1 MKAIVKRNGK
11 RRGTPMKHVVVDL
24 EMNPVDRE
32 FQEVRKR
39 MREEVIE
46 IGAVRLGADYAQED
60 TFQCY
65 VKPEYGL
72 IKKHITRLT
81 SITQAMV
88 DEGEVFVPSFQAFVD
103 WVGEEETTIYSW
115 SMSDIKQLKTECR
128 VKLPN
133 FELSWLDS
141 RWVDLQQQFDD
152 RLGLHNSLALKHALG
167 AMDKD
172 FEGKQHTALDDAINT
187 SAILALMQ
195 DDAAFKKT
203 MQPVLDILQPR
214 DELTSAIGDLCPEL
228 LKLSKEL

>member
-1 MKAIVKRNGK
+1 MIRKSEGESF
-11 RRGTPMKHVVVDL
+11 MKHVVIDL

-32 FQEVRKR
+32 HREVRQR

-46 IGAVRLGADYAQED
+46 FGAVRLGEDFRQED

-65 VKPEYGL
+65 VRPEYGA

-88 DEGEVFVPSFQAFVD
+88 DTGDVFVPSFQAFVD
-103 WVGEEETTIYSW
+103 WVGDAPTTIYSW
-115 SMSDIKQLKTECR
+115 SMSDIKQLKSECR
-128 VKLPN
+128 VKLPA
-133 FELSWLDS
+133 FDLAWLDS
-141 RWVDLQQQFDD
+141 RWVDLQQAFDD
-152 RLGLHNSLALKHALG
+152 RLGLHNNLALKHALG

-195 DDAAFKKT
+195 DDAKFRKT
-203 MQPVLDILQPR
+203 MQPVLDILQPKVVA
-214 DELTSAIGDLCPEL
+214 TSIGDLCPEL
-228 LKLSKEL
+228 LKLSEEL

>member
-1 MKAIVKRNGK
+1 MNARARENS
-11 RRGTPMKHVVVDL
+11 MKHVVVDL

-32 FQEVRKR
+32 QREIRQR

-46 IGAVRLGADYAQED
+46 FGAVRLGDDFQQED

-65 VKPEYGL
+65 VKPEYGA

-88 DEGEVFVPSFQAFVD
+88 DTGAVFVPSFQAFVD
-103 WVGEEETTIYSW
+103 WVGEEETKIYSW

-128 VKLPN
+128 VKLPA
-133 FELSWLDS
+133 FDLKWLDS

-167 AMDKD
+167 AMNLD
-172 FEGKQHTALDDAINT
+172 FAGKQHTALDDAINT

-195 DDAAFKKT
+195 DDAKFKKT
-203 MQPVLDILQPR
+203 MQPVLDILQPK
-214 DELTSAIGDLCPEL
+214 EVASSIGDLCPEL
-228 LKLSKEL
+228 LKLSEEL